1 MEPERKC
8 LHKMLKLLRKD
19 EIAQGIIRVP
29 TFLVSLLRQHFTFP
43 SHLNVKATSVC
54 TKAIAFGR

>member
-1 MEPERKC
+1 
-8 LHKMLKLLRKD
+8 MLKPPRKD
-19 EIAQGIIRVP
+19 EIAQGIIQVP